1 MPKETKKEP
10 ISDTKKDLA
19 EIKLMLEILKREIQ
33 AIETKTGLTEE
44 DRRELWEI
52 HKNRRD

>member
-1 MPKETKKEP
+1 MPKETKKEQVNE
-10 ISDTKKDLA
+10 TKKDLT

-33 AIETKTGLTEE
+33 AIESKTGLSKE
-44 DRRELWEI
+44 DRQELWEI

>member
-10 ISDTKKDLA
+10 VNETKKDLA

-33 AIETKTGLTEE
+33 AIETKTGLSKE
-44 DRRELWEI
+44 DRQELWEI
-52 HKNRRD
+52 HKNRMD

>member
-1 MPKETKKEP
+1 MPKETKKEQVNE
-10 ISDTKKDLA
+10 TKKDLA

-33 AIETKTGLTEE
+33 AIETKTGLTKE
-44 DRRELWEI
+44 DRQELWEI

>member
-10 ISDTKKDLA
+10 VNETKKDLA

-33 AIETKTGLTEE
+33 AIESKTGLSKE
-44 DRRELWEI
+44 DRQELWEI